1 MKRAALYTMVVLA
14 LALCPILT
22 QAQTNKLLQAN
33 IPFDFTAGNTRMAS
47 GVYVIENASSGSHT
61 QLVRNPE
68 TKAATFLLSNSMENP
83 SADSSKHVL
92 VFKVYGSEYVLTQ
105 IWSGGVGREV
115 IQSNR
120 VSKLA
125 KAEQPKETIV
135 AMQFGK

>member
-1 MKRAALYTMVVLA
+1 MAPAMHLGRVPPARTRQRQGGRRRNTMKRAALYTMVVLA

-68 TKAATFLLSNSMENP
+68 TKAATFLLSNS
-83 SADSSKHVL
+83 
-92 VFKVYGSEYVLTQ
+92 
-105 IWSGGVGREV
+105 
-115 IQSNR
+115 
-120 VSKLA
+120 
-125 KAEQPKETIV
+125 
-135 AMQFGK
+135 